1 MPRVMA
7 QALILACAARTATV
21 CYCGLMRIRYDFD
34 LYGAFARAV
43 IFAQENTLP
52 AAQNEMA
59 PFDEDDLAGSGK
71 DCFRV
76 RIGIAFG
83 VAVRAAIGD
92 QPIHDSIDVGGDIG
106 VGVLVNGYASRG
118 MRDVHV
124 ARSLLNT
131 GRSDGGLDFAGDVYE
146 LRAAVG
152 AD

>member
-7 QALILACAARTATV
+7 EVPILACAARTLAV
-21 CYCGLMRIRYDFD
+21 GYCGLKRIRDDFD
-34 LYGAFARAV
+34 LYGAFAWAV
-43 IFAQENTLP
+43 VFAQENALP

-59 PFDEDDLAGSGK
+59 PFDEDDLTGSGK
-71 DCFRV
+71 NCFRV

-92 QPIHDSIDVGGDIG
+92 QSTHDSSNVGGDIG

-118 MRDVHV
+118 VRDVHV

-131 GRSDGGLDFAGDVYE
+131 GCS
-146 LRAAVG
+146 
-152 AD
+152 